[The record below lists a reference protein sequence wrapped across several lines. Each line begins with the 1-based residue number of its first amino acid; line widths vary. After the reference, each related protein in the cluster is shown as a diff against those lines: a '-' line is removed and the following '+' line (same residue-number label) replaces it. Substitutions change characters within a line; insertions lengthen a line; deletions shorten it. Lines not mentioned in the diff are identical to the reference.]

1 MSLRPAADEEA
12 VRKRRGERAQQARKE
27 AILQLGKNT
36 ANPRGPPSR
45 RAAPS
50 PVSAVVQRSRCAVK
64 LREKAAPKKEKESKT
79 PEAIVEV
86 PTVTPCGGNGPP
98 ANAASASAADPTR
111 DGGAK
116 VVDKGVE
123 ILPPVA
129 VETEDDDKKMSAATA
144 REVVP
149 DPGESDVESVVLID
163 DGDDVKHSG
172 RPAHILTH
180 LSQMERSY
188 LAWQPTQLP
197 LPPPSPPLP
206 GSSGPA
212 AAPAAEPCITP
223 VTSIPDHY
231 PHSHTVTSPP
241 PIIATYTH
249 PPRPH
254 SAHSLRLEPQPL
266 STSASQLP
274 SSSSPPPPPPPPA
287 RRDVSA
293 YHRIPYLSRSAGP
306 RPTAPTARSD
316 PAHSDLAASR
326 LPPQQQPQSQP
337 HAHPQP
343 GNHHPD
349 DGDATARRVDRILDF
364 LKGVEEDDVKS
375 AKNIQA
381 RHHSGDSIAAA
392 GSAAVTD
399 AKSGSTVGIAVF
411 DGVKAKIMGQ
421 QMEIDEKAR
430 TLGVLKG
437 ELRRVKESLREQAL
451 EFKKDLKSKLALQRK
466 EYETIIKRHLTFIDK
481 LLAEKEELTKKCE
494 ALTGE
499 VKALEKQFREK
510 SIVLEEQHERD
521 LKQQKE
527 LWAQAE
533 KIKRD
538 KWIQEKTKAIKD
550 QTIKG
555 LEPEIQRMLS
565 VKPVFI
571 LTEQHKLQNRQM
583 EEKYRE
589 ELAREKN
596 ALIEQQARQTEAM
609 RDRVVAERQRA
620 CEEEREFARQRYQ
633 KQLERDEMEFQQ
645 QRRKLLADFDEQK
658 HAFLESHK
666 QERQADDF
674 AHRKQLDSLHRQMDA
689 ERANKDAALDEARRK
704 HGAEIALLR
713 EKLAIEKEE
722 WAAQYMTRVE
732 VDMRNR
738 EKAFKEKLVAER
750 DAEIEMVVQRLESE
764 TSCNSSESTRRY
776 RMEVE
781 RLRAET
787 ADEVKQLRDQHSLAL
802 DRLVAAQNE
811 QRSGEEFKR
820 DLEKR
825 LLQVQ
830 YESAAKDHLIREQK
844 NELSRLKVDEE
855 TLVQSIR
862 GDYAAQLDAKE
873 SALHTSADTIARHAR
888 ELEELEARH
897 QAEIDELVK
906 EKVKSKNEYN
916 ERTVHLIEESVRK
929 ALGSKDQLLA
939 SLKGE
944 AEELNMRNQHL
955 ERLLEQQRQEL
966 LS

>member
-1 MSLRPAADEEA
+1 MSARSASDEEA

-27 AILQLGKNT
+27 AILQLGRHKAT
-36 ANPRGPPSR
+36 APPSLLSSSSLRPAVQRAR
-45 RAAPS
+45 RAGVGIRAG
-50 PVSAVVQRSRCAVK
+50 RK
-64 LREKAAPKKEKESKT
+64 DGREEEEKSVAAPAAAAAAAT
-79 PEAIVEV
+79 AAVAVEV
-86 PTVTPCGGNGPP
+86 PTVGTKDMRADAAVGNSNEEGKQGKGVVEVLTPVTVGDNDTVVSGGG
-98 ANAASASAADPTR
+98 
-111 DGGAK
+111 GGAH
-116 VVDKGVE
+116 
-123 ILPPVA
+123 
-129 VETEDDDKKMSAATA
+129 TTA
-144 REVVP
+144 RP
-149 DPGESDVESVVLID
+149 DAGDSDVESVLLVEENAE
-163 DGDDVKHSG
+163 VHKRSG
-172 RPAHILTH
+172 GPAHILTH

-188 LAWQPTQLP
+188 LAWQPTQHATLLP
-197 LPPPSPPLP
+197 TAQQSSASPPS
-206 GSSGPA
+206 
-212 AAPAAEPCITP
+212 AAPAAEPSVPTRPSLSNTASKPPTP
-223 VTSIPDHY
+223 VVD
-231 PHSHTVTSPP
+231 
-241 PIIATYTH
+241 TY
-249 PPRPH
+249 
-254 SAHSLRLEPQPL
+254 
-266 STSASQLP
+266 
-274 SSSSPPPPPPPPA
+274 
-287 RRDVSA
+287 
-293 YHRIPYLSRSAGP
+293 G
-306 RPTAPTARSD
+306 
-316 PAHSDLAASR
+316 
-326 LPPQQQPQSQP
+326 
-337 HAHPQP
+337 
-343 GNHHPD
+343 G
-349 DGDATARRVDRILDF
+349 GDATARRVDRILDF
-364 LKGVEEDDVKS
+364 LKGVEEDDVKNV
-375 AKNIQA
+375 KNIQA
-381 RHHSGDSIAAA
+381 RHGGGDGTAA
-392 GSAAVTD
+392 GSTHAAATTTTAGD
-399 AKSGSTVGIAVF
+399 AKTGSSAGIAVF

-430 TLGVLKG
+430 TLGVLKS
-437 ELRRVKESLREQAL
+437 ELKRVKESLREQAV
-451 EFKKDLKSKLALQRK
+451 EFKKELKSKLALQRK

-510 SIVLEEQHERD
+510 SVVLEEQHERD

-565 VKPVFI
+565 
-571 LTEQHKLQNRQM
+571 QHKLQNRQM

-596 ALIEQQARQTEAM
+596 LLIEQQARQAEAM

-658 HAFLESHK
+658 HALLESHK
-666 QERQADDF
+666 QQRQADDTT
-674 AHRKQLDSLHRQMDA
+674 HRNQLATLRAQIDALHTTHDQ
-689 ERANKDAALDEARRK
+689 KLDETRRK
-704 HGAEIALLR
+704 HAAELHSLR
-713 EKLAIEKEE
+713 QQLAIEKEE
-722 WAAQYMTRVE
+722 WCAQYMARVDAE
-732 VDMRNR
+732 MKGR

-776 RMEVE
+776 RMEIE

-802 DRLVAAQNE
+802 DRLVTAQNE
-811 QRSGEEFKR
+811 QRAGEEFKR

-825 LLQVQ
+825 LLQAQ

-855 TLVQSIR
+855 TLVQCIR

-873 SALHTSADTIARHAR
+873 TALHAGNETIARHAR
-888 ELEELEARH
+888 ELEEMQARH
-897 QAEIDELVK
+897 RIEIDQLVE
-906 EKVKSKNEYN
+906 EK

-939 SLKGE
+939 SLKSE
-944 AEELNMRNQHL
+944 AEEMSMRNQHL

>member
-27 AILQLGKNT
+27 AMLQLGKNK
-36 ANPRGPPSR
+36 ANPRGPLSR
-45 RAAPS
+45 RVAPS
-50 PVSAVVQRSRCAVK
+50 AVPAVVQRSRGAVK
-64 LREKAAPKKEKESKT
+64 LREKTPKKEKEEKT
-79 PEAIVEV
+79 AEVAEEVPMAIACGRDGSSAIV
-86 PTVTPCGGNGPP
+86 
-98 ANAASASAADPTR
+98 ASASAANPTG

-116 VVDKGVE
+116 AVDKGVE

-129 VETEDDDKKMSAATA
+129 VEIEDDDKRMSAATA
-144 REVVP
+144 P
-149 DPGESDVESVVLID
+149 DAGESDVESVVLIE
-163 DGDDVKHSG
+163 DGDDVKRSG
-172 RPAHILTH
+172 GPAHILTH

-197 LPPPSPPLP
+197 LPPPSSPPA
-206 GSSGPA
+206 SSMPA
-212 AAPAAEPCITP
+212 AAPAAEPLITP
-223 VTSIPDHY
+223 VIPIPDRN
-231 PHSHTVTSPP
+231 PRPQTVTPP
-241 PIIATYTH
+241 PPAIATYTH
-249 PPRPH
+249 PPRPR
-254 SAHSLRLEPQPL
+254 SAHSFRPASPQPPP
-266 STSASQLP
+266 SSASQLTST
-274 SSSSPPPPPPPPA
+274 SSAPPPPPPGQGSDS
-287 RRDVSA
+287 RRDVFA
-293 YHRIPYLSRSAGP
+293 YNRIPYLSRSAGP
-306 RPTAPTARSD
+306 RPTAPTAHSD
-316 PAHSDLAASR
+316 PALSDRAASQ
-326 LPPQQQPQSQP
+326 LPSQRQSQLQSQT
-337 HAHPQP
+337 HLQP
-343 GNHHPD
+343 GNHPD

-375 AKNIQA
+375 ARNIQA
-381 RHHSGDSIAAA
+381 RHIGDSVAAA
-392 GSAAVTD
+392 AAD
-399 AKSGSTVGIAVF
+399 SKSGSTVGIAVF

-437 ELRRVKESLREQAL
+437 ELRRAKENLREQAL
-451 EFKKDLKSKLALQRK
+451 EFKKELKSKLALQRK

-565 VKPVFI
+565 
-571 LTEQHKLQNRQM
+571 QHKLQNRQM

-589 ELAREKN
+589 ELVREKN

-704 HGAEIALLR
+704 HSAEVALLR

-722 WAAQYMTRVE
+722 WAAQYMARVE

-825 LLQVQ
+825 LLQAQ

-873 SALHTSADTIARHAR
+873 SALHTSADIIARHAR
-888 ELEELEARH
+888 ELEDLEARH
-897 QAEIDELVK
+897 RAEIDELVR
-906 EKVKSKNEYN
+906 EK